1 LEKDFIED
9 YIEIFKFSL
18 CILDI
23 EENILNTSLF
33 NGDEKYGTDSV
44 ILNTVAY
51 ESH

>member
-1 LEKDFIED
+1 MEKDFY
-9 YIEIFKFSL
+9 YIEIFQIFL
-18 CILDI
+18 YVFLDI